1 MNHIIP
7 KKQNSTLA
15 TQSQQLIA
23 LGKSHRWQFKVLGKA
38 PVPTEAIRVD
48 NWVVVPSQEDTSE
61 IPIRAMKKV
70 QAVYQAGIQPK
81 AWVVVHEAPMT
92 LPKTTDPTQQK
103 KDPPVLPYL
112 LALGGLG
119 IWLASTLITTVAVV
133 DPILIAIT
141 PENDWI
147 EIDRWA

>member
-1 MNHIIP
+1 MNKSIS
-7 KKQNSTLA
+7 KKQNSILA
-15 TQSQQLIA
+15 TQSQQLLA
-23 LGKSHRWQFKVLGKA
+23 LGKRYHWKFKVLGNA
-38 PVPTEAIRVD
+38 PVPTQTIRLD
-48 NWVVVPSQEDTSE
+48 NWVVVPSQEDTSH
-61 IPIRAMKKV
+61 IPARAMKKV
-70 QAVYQAGIQPK
+70 QAVYQAGIQPQ

-92 LPKTTDPTQQK
+92 LPETTDPAQQK

-119 IWLASTLITTVAVV
+119 LWLASTLITTVAVV